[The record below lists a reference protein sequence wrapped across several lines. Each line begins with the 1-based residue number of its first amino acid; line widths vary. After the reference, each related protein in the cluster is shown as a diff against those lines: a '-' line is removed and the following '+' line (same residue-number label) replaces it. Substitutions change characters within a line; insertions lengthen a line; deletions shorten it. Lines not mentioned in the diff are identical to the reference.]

1 MIDEILT
8 DEFDYTLKVCNR
20 DAISNLIG
28 RSITAR
34 VICCHTRFFNK
45 DSFGIFLNAP
55 KDEISKLEKEGFEF
69 VHNNPEIERN
79 FKELPK
85 SILGEIASQNFDQP
99 SKRLK
104 VIGVTGTK
112 GKTTTGFII
121 YQVLN
126 KLGFKTAFIGTL
138 GLILDST
145 RYPLKNTTPSV
156 FAVQKIFSF
165 LIDSGYSAVVIECSS
180 HGLYLGR
187 LDGTHFDAIVFTG
200 FGRDHLDFH
209 KSLNNYFQAKAILFD
224 LLRQSSKQKKLA
236 IVNFL
241 DSWAEKLITKYKNFF
256 EIQTITLDS
265 LRNVQ
270 QSFSMSSFEFDGK
283 VFQVNFFST
292 EAMKSVASALRI
304 ADFLGASNL
313 SLLDTAG
320 LALPEGR
327 FQEVVPNIFVDY
339 AHTPESL
346 EYLISSLKKLS
357 GKPLAVVFG
366 CGGNRDKEKRPIMG
380 KVAEDLA
387 DLVILTSDNP
397 RFEDPVE
404 ILKDILAGMRKK
416 NHVVMPDRSEAI
428 HYAVKL
434 VAESDFCAVVAGK
447 GHESYQILKD
457 RKIEFDDREEIRKA
471 YQKLAQKK

>member
-1 MIDEILT
+1 MIKDILT
-8 DEFDYTLKVCNR
+8 DEFDYTLKVSNR
-20 DAISNLIG
+20 DAISNCIG
-28 RSITAR
+28 KFVTAR

-55 KDEISKLEKEGFEF
+55 KDEISKLEKESFEF
-69 VHNNPEIERN
+69 VHNNPEVERN
-79 FKELPK
+79 FRDLPK

-121 YQVLN
+121 YQALN
-126 KLGFKTAFIGTL
+126 QLGFKTAFIGTL
-138 GLILDST
+138 GLILDNT
-145 RYPLKNTTPSV
+145 RYPLKNTTPSA
-156 FAVQKIFSF
+156 FAIQKIFAF
-165 LIDSGYSAVVIECSS
+165 LVDNGYSAVVIECSS

-187 LDGTHFDAIVFTG
+187 LDGTHFDAIVFTS

-209 KSLNNYFQAKAILFD
+209 KSLDNYFQAKAILFD
-224 LLRQSSKQKKLA
+224 LLSQSSKEKKLA
-236 IVNFL
+236 IVNFR
-241 DSWAEKLITKYKNFF
+241 DSWAEKLITKYRNFF
-256 EIQTITLDS
+256 EIQTITSDS

-270 QSFSMSSFEFDGK
+270 QSLTVSSFEFDGK
-283 VFQVNFFST
+283 VFRVGFFST
-292 EAMKSVASALRI
+292 EAMKSVATALRI
-304 ADFLGASNL
+304 ADFLGASAWG
-313 SLLDTAG
+313 LLDTAG

-327 FQEVVPNIFVDY
+327 FQQVVPKIFVDY

-380 KVAEDLA
+380 KIAEDLA

-397 RFEDPVE
+397 RFEDPME

-416 NHVVMPDRSEAI
+416 NHVVIPDRSEAI
-428 HYAVKL
+428 HYVVKL
-434 VAESDFCAVVAGK
+434 VVESDFFAVVAGK
-447 GHESYQILKD
+447 GHERYQIFKD
-457 RKIEFDDREEIRKA
+457 QKVEFDDREEIRKA
-471 YQKLAQKK
+471 YQKLAQKE